1 MTELAEEL
9 LGWFQENGR
18 KNLPWQSKPPNIYH
32 VWLSEI
38 MLQQTQV
45 STVIDYFNNFIANFP
60 DIVALANA
68 DEDAV
73 LASWAGLGYYS
84 RARNLH
90 KSSKIILTT
99 HSGVFPTNYS
109 DLLALPG
116 IGEST
121 AGAIL
126 SLACNQPI
134 PILDGNVKRVL
145 ARYHKVSGH
154 YSSSRVIKELWGFA
168 KQHTP
173 KVQNSN
179 YTQAI
184 MDLGA
189 TVCTVRKPSCT
200 KCPISRHCEARLCNE
215 QELFPTK
222 KIKTIKP
229 EKSAAFLV
237 FLNEKGDVYLE
248 KRPNKGIWGGL
259 WSLVE
264 CNDNDI
270 EIGAMVKKH
279 NIGATITRSLSS
291 FRHSFSHYDLWV
303 RPVVVSSPGGVN
315 GYYQVKGL
323 SLGLPV
329 PTKKILL
336 ALDSVNKP

>member
-1 MTELAEEL
+1 M
-9 LGWFQENGR
+9 
-18 KNLPWQSKPPNIYH
+18 
-32 VWLSEI
+32 
-38 MLQQTQV
+38 
-45 STVIDYFNNFIANFP
+45 
-60 DIVALANA
+60 
-68 DEDAV
+68 
-73 LASWAGLGYYS
+73 
-84 RARNLH
+84 
-90 KSSKIILTT
+90 
-99 HSGVFPTNYS
+99 
-109 DLLALPG
+109 LALPG

-126 SLACNQPI
+126 SLACNQPL

-154 YSSSRVIKELWGFA
+154 YSSSSVIKELWGLA

-173 KVQNSN
+173 KAQNSN

-189 TVCTVRKPSCT
+189 TVCTVRKPRCT

-215 QELFPTK
+215 QALFPTK

-248 KRPNKGIWGGL
+248 KRPNRGIWGGL

-264 CNDNDI
+264 CIDNDI

-279 NIGATITRSLSS
+279 NIGATIARSLSS
-291 FRHSFSHYDLWV
+291 FKHSFSHYDLWV
-303 RPVVVSSPGGVN
+303 RPIIVSSPGGVN